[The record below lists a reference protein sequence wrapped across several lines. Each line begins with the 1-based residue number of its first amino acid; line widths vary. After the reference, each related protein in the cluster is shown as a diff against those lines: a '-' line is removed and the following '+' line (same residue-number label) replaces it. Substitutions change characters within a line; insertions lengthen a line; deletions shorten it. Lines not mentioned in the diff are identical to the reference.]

1 MKPMIS
7 TAAAAL
13 LALAACGGEGAGE
26 ANESMADPANNAAE
40 AARSPGKDPAA
51 GNATDEAAPPPAAQA
66 NEGGARATASSPTG
80 EIRAFLIGR
89 WTDNGDCAAAT
100 DFRNDGTFTS
110 PAGAGRWTLESEYL
124 TLAIPG
130 APDGEVAIQVI
141 DGRAM
146 ETVSPMGRIGRW
158 TRC

>member
-1 MKPMIS
+1 MKMTM
-7 TAAAAL
+7 TAATAVL
-13 LALAACGGEGAGE
+13 LGLAACGGEGGGDSNNVS
-26 ANESMADPANNAAE
+26 ANQAE
-40 AARSPGKDPAA
+40 AANAAAPAAGKDPAA
-51 GNATDEAAPPPAAQA
+51 ANAAGEAAPPAAGA
-66 NEGGARATASSPTG
+66 GARATASSPSS
-80 EIRAFLIGR
+80 EIRALLIGR

-100 DFRNDGTFTS
+100 DFRADGSFTS

>member
-1 MKPMIS
+1 MKVAV
-7 TAAAAL
+7 TAAIAAL
-13 LALAACGGEGAGE
+13 LGLAACDGEGAG
-26 ANESMADPANNAAE
+26 DANNSIANQAE
-40 AARSPGKDPAA
+40 AANAAAPAAGKDPAA
-51 GNATDEAAPPPAAQA
+51 ANSAGEAVPSA
-66 NEGGARATASSPTG
+66 NDAGARATASSPSG
-80 EIRAFLIGR
+80 EIRALLIGR

-100 DFRNDGTFTS
+100 DFRADGAFTS
-110 PAGAGRWTLESEYL
+110 PVGAGRWTLESEYL
-124 TLAIPG
+124 TLSIPG